1 MKTFLKDC
9 RWGRFLLLRGDM
21 ISIFADLYGEWSE
34 LELRLFR
41 TFLTPDSNV
50 VEVGANLGLHSVPL
64 AKFASRGRIIASS
77 RSESSFSCCAPILRS
92 MI

>member
-64 AKFASRGRIIASS
+64 SPAGVGQYASS
-77 RSESSFSCCAPILRS
+77 LSGSSFSCCAPILRS